1 MKMAINVEPDSRT
14 LSSSVA
20 WPLKSHYMRKSV
32 FRDLRLTDSFTARNR
47 VVYTCQSLHCYLNTM
62 LSRVHLAFHARIQDF
77 SSGGGGGGS
86 SSIWQKSPDDVFFSP
101 QLILLKSNGLF
112 RRKLSFFKVPEGVQ
126 HFPRVGGGSNFFQGV
141 WLLIPYRNPY
151 NLWLPPDPSGSAL
164 AISTCRI

>member
-47 VVYTCQSLHCYLNTM
+47 VGYTCQSLHCYLNTM

-77 SSGGGGGGS
+77 SSGGGGGGGGVQFNLTKKP
-86 SSIWQKSPDDVFFSP
+86 WRRFFSP

-126 HFPRVGGGSNFFQGV
+126 HFPRGGGVQLFPGG
-141 WLLIPYRNPY
+141 LIAYT
-151 NLWLPPDPSGSAL
+151 L
-164 AISTCRI
+164 